1 MPFSD
6 RAVLKVKKF
15 FLVLSGGPPCG
26 FNHTYLDSGLRVTQA
41 KSPRMLCWS
50 SVAFLLDKQCSSLCP
65 WNFPGK
71 STGAGCHFLLQG
83 IFLTQGSN
91 PRLLHLLHWQRGS

>member
-50 SVAFLLDKQCSSLCP
+50 SVAFLLDKQCSSLLP
-65 WNFPGK
+65 HLRKESAQTPALPTAQVDEG
-71 STGAGCHFLLQG
+71 GLLDG
-83 IFLTQGSN
+83 HT
-91 PRLLHLLHWQRGS
+91 H

>member
-41 KSPRMLCWS
+41 MQEVSARCS
-50 SVAFLLDKQCSSLCP
+50 CSAESFLSFFRDTARPISEPHREDVPL
-65 WNFPGK
+65 G
-71 STGAGCHFLLQG
+71 
-83 IFLTQGSN
+83 
-91 PRLLHLLHWQRGS
+91 

>member
-26 FNHTYLDSGLRVTQA
+26 FNHTYLDSGLEVTRA
-41 KSPRMLCWS
+41 KSLPMLYWS
-50 SVAFLLDKQCSSLCP
+50 TVAFLLDKQ
-65 WNFPGK
+65 
-71 STGAGCHFLLQG
+71 
-83 IFLTQGSN
+83 
-91 PRLLHLLHWQRGS
+91 